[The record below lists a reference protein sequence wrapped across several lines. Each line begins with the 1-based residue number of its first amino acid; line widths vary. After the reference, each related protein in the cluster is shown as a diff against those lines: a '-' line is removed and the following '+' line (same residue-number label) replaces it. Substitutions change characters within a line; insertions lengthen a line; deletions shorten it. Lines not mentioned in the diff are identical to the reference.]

1 MNRIDLNYEDGKTN
15 TANDQI
21 TITNPDI
28 HSKALRHLKEA
39 YGEDAEFRPGQYEAI
54 EAVFTNRRTLVVQKT
69 GWGKSLVY
77 FISAKMTE
85 GVTLVVSPLLVL
97 MDNQREAAE
106 RLGLRCVLLNS
117 RLKGDEKEEAFDQ
130 LKNGEIDIAFTTP
143 ETLNG
148 EDVRML
154 LPQLQ
159 IGLFVI
165 DECHCISDWG
175 HDFRLE
181 YGMLNRVIRTLPE
194 SVPVLGT
201 TATANDRVIE
211 DLKKQF
217 GERVYVSRGPLTRES
232 LHIEILKM
240 GNKAE
245 RYAWISENLRRLPG
259 TGIIY
264 CLTRRDCEKLSAY
277 LNDEGYITRPYYSG
291 TDIEKADPITGISPN
306 QETEELLKNN
316 RIKAVVATIKLGMG
330 YDKRDI
336 GFIIHFQRPSSL
348 VSYYQQIGRA
358 GRTPGMEAY
367 CYLMTGD
374 EDRKI
379 QEYFIETAFPTE
391 QQERDVITAIEEHP
405 DGLNLSGLQVYSN
418 ISSAALMKCI
428 LFLVNQGVIYRDDD
442 TKRYYRSPVAYT
454 YQGDHYDKVKQAKYR
469 ELDALDRFVEETGCL
484 SRYVVNQLND
494 YTADE
499 CGKCMNCLRGEIL
512 EGVNAPEESKVSS
525 VRNRILGDFIPIEPR
540 KKWAERENGFDKS
553 SWISKPNMPGFA
565 LAKYGDS
572 GFGDMVAYDKYHAD
586 RFREELVNRAASVL
600 MGKIDN
606 VTEKTVTFIPSSRN
620 IMVKDFAERLAAKLG
635 CRFEELLVT
644 TGEGDQQKRMQ
655 NSVYQFRNAKEKLQ
669 IKEDVDV
676 PREVILVDDIVD
688 SRWTLTV
695 GGSLLS
701 LMGVERVY
709 PLALADSSVRED

>member
-1 MNRIDLNYEDGKTN
+1 MTTTIEGGK
-15 TANDQI
+15 I
-21 TITNPDI
+21 TITNQDI
-28 HSKALRHLKEA
+28 YSKALRHLKEA

-97 MDNQREAAE
+97 MDNQREAGE
-106 RLGLRCVLLNS
+106 RLGLSCVLLNS
-117 RLKGDEKEEAFDQ
+117 RLKGDEREEAFEQ

-143 ETLNG
+143 ETLNR
-148 EDVRML
+148 EDMRML

-181 YGMLNRVIRTLPE
+181 YGMLNRVIQILPE

-217 GERVYVSRGPLTRES
+217 GENVYVSRGPLTRES

-245 RYAWISENLRRLPG
+245 RYAWIGENLRRLPG

-264 CLTRRDCEKLSAY
+264 CLTQRDCEKLSAY
-277 LNDEGYITRPYYSG
+277 LNDEGYTTRPYHSG
-291 TDIEKADPITGISPN
+291 NDLEKEDPITGISPN

-316 RIKAVVATIKLGMG
+316 QIKAVVATIKLGMG

-379 QEYFIETAFPTE
+379 QEYFIENAFPTE
-391 QQERDVITAIEEHP
+391 QQERDVISALEEQP
-405 DGLNLSGLQVYSN
+405 DGLNLLGLQNYSN
-418 ISSAALMKCI
+418 ISSAALMKCL

-454 YQGDHYDKVKQAKYR
+454 YQGDHYDEVKQAKYR

-494 YTADE
+494 YTAGA
-499 CGKCMNCLRGEIL
+499 CGKCMNCLNGEIL
-512 EGVNAPEESKVSS
+512 EGVNAPEGSKVEA
-525 VRNRILGDFIPIEPR
+525 VRDRILGDYIPIEPR
-540 KKWAERENGFDKS
+540 KKWAEKENGFDKS
-553 SWISKPNMPGFA
+553 TRISKPNMPGYA

-572 GFGDMVAYDKYHAD
+572 GFGEMVAHDKYHAD
-586 RFREELVNRAASVL
+586 MFREELVDRAASIL
-600 MGKIDN
+600 TDRIDSI
-606 VTEKTVTFIPSSRN
+606 TEKTVTFIPSSRN
-620 IMVKDFAERLAAKLG
+620 EKVKDFAERLAAKLG
-635 CRFEELLVT
+635 CRFEELIII
-644 TGEGDQQKRMQ
+644 TGKGDHQKKMQ
-655 NSVYQFRNAKEKLQ
+655 NSVFQYRNAKEKLQ
-669 IKEDVDV
+669 SKEGVDV
-676 PREVILVDDIVD
+676 PKEVILVDDIVD
-688 SRWTLTV
+688 SKWTMTV
-695 GGSLLS
+695 GGGLLS
-701 LMGVERVY
+701 LMGVECVY
-709 PLALADSSVRED
+709 PIALADSSVRED